1 MVLTLGPRWRHR
13 RRSWAYVVA
22 MLRRVLLALLLV
34 ALGVLGAAWFSSGTF
49 TVTRTVA
56 VDPPSVMQDSMP
68 RPEEAQMHIECSPTS
83 SYYVTDGGDMMFFNE
98 ATGSPETPGPLCDDA
113 RAERLQAGVAFVLAG
128 LLGGGAVLVLARV
141 RDRRTAEL
149 PMTTAGTG

>member
-1 MVLTLGPRWRHR
+1 M
-13 RRSWAYVVA
+13 A
-22 MLRRVLLALLLV
+22 RRVLLALLVV
-34 ALGVLGAAWFSSGTF
+34 ALGVLGAAWFSTATF

-56 VDPPSVMQDSMP
+56 VEPPTVLYDSTA
-68 RPEEAQMHIECSPTS
+68 RLPEQAEMVIECSPTS
-83 SYYVTDGGDMMFFNE
+83 SYYVTEGGDMMFFNE